1 MRLSGA
7 LAIVLLALQAYAASI
22 DSCPGYA
29 ATNIVDSGSTL
40 TADLTLNGA
49 ACNVYGYDLGY
60 LSLVV
65 EYQTSECSSS
75 SETQDWCGGIT
86 SSRYSTARPDI

>member
-1 MRLSGA
+1 MKFTMRPSGP
-7 LAIVLLALQAYAASI
+7 LAAVLLTLQAHAASI
-22 DSCPGYA
+22 ESCPGYA

-49 ACNVYGYDLGY
+49 ACNAYGYDLGS

-65 EYQTSECSSS
+65 EYQTSKCS
-75 SETQDWCGGIT
+75 
-86 SSRYSTARPDI
+86 Y